1 MVYYIVKSVQLLNE
15 VLSESNAQ
23 IKISFK
29 QNKPEKFRKNNYNG
43 NSYSLFNSFRGQ
55 PAPISLLAGRA
66 SPSTLEDTIPC
77 WPSYDG
83 GLGISLL
90 RSPELQK
97 ACRR

>member
-1 MVYYIVKSVQLLNE
+1 VIR
-15 VLSESNAQ
+15 
-23 IKISFK
+23 IKCAK
-29 QNKPEKFRKNNYNG
+29 QDIFQTEQAREFQNKNNYNG
-43 NSYSLFNSFRGQ
+43 KSYSLFNSFRGQ

-66 SPSTLEDTIPC
+66 SPSTLEDTFPC
-77 WPSYDG
+77 CPSYDG